1 MRNTP
6 KGLNEELM
14 KMRKLMDFDIS
25 ENSHDVLSESNVEES
40 ILEEE
45 ELDEQDN
52 SDTKTLET
60 VVFDDTFD
68 NNYITPK
75 PTWEEK
81 SNQVI
86 QKIQD
91 QIKLGYELKDIQI
104 TFNGGASEVPATNI
118 YSLSSE
124 PNHNFGGLLDELGL
138 KWEKNSDVYSDNPPS
153 GTRGSNI
160 KPEPDN
166 GKTGNRWLAKAR
178 GEKLK
183 KLLIPYLNGK
193 LGIDIPEE
201 NIITTSEP
209 GTEKFVHATVTP
221 KVSKSDIP
229 PKTNYEMGTI
239 GQGYSSVRVYNEKN
253 PNGKEL
259 TFNKRLLST
268 ASETKQRTGTDPNKT
283 FQGADFGRGPD
294 VNVFITKKMM
304 LGLYKANKTSLL
316 GLQQYGGDPAEFEQ
330 SIWSMIKYLNSEE
343 GKNNKNYMNIGTI
356 YKKPFSADY
365 NPKTEKAW
373 QYIDPSTGKIIVKQP
388 MTLKEGGG

>member
-1 MRNTP
+1 
-6 KGLNEELM
+6 
-14 KMRKLMDFDIS
+14 MDFDIS

>member
-1 MRNTP
+1 MNFDSEYHRKNITS
-6 KGLNEELM
+6 LDRLMEEDL
-14 KMRKLMDFDIS
+14 RIQ
-25 ENSHDVLSESNVEES
+25 N
-40 ILEEE
+40 ILKEE

-239 GQGYSSVRVYNEKN
+239 GQGYSSTKIYNEKY
-253 PNGKEL
+253 PDGKEL
-259 TFNKRLLST
+259 TFNKRLLPL
-268 ASETKQRTGTDPNKT
+268 ASAKKERTGTDPNKT
-283 FQGADFGRGPD
+283 FQGADFGRGHG
-294 VNVFITKKMM
+294 VGVFITKKMM
-304 LGLYKANKTSLL
+304 LDLYKVNKASLQ
-316 GLQQYGGDPAEFEQ
+316 GLKHYGGDPAEYEQ
-330 SIWSMIKYLNSEE
+330 AIWSMITYLNSEK
-343 GKNNKNYMNIGTI
+343 GKNMDKNKLMYIPSI
-356 YKKPFSADY
+356 YKKPLQLDY
-365 NPKTEKAW
+365 NPKTKKAW
-373 QYIDPSTGKIIVKQP
+373 QYINPSNGKITVQQP
-388 MTLKEGGG
+388 MTLKER